1 MKSKG
6 VYNEKDETCGSF
18 PLRGNAP
25 VQLRNPLR
33 PGRRPPPQEGT
44 YTAGTYEAGADGRN
58 GPVKVSVTFTAEA
71 IEKVEIVEH
80 TETAGIAEPAIAG
93 IPGENAAKK

>member
-1 MKSKG
+1 MRLVPFARQCSCPAA
-6 VYNEKDETCGSF
+6 EPPAARET
-18 PLRGNAP
+18 PA
-25 VQLRNPLR
+25 
-33 PGRRPPPQEGT
+33 PQEGT

-80 TETAGIAEPAIAG
+80 TETAGIADPAIAD

>member
-1 MKSKG
+1 MKKTKLAARSLCAAMLLSS
-6 VYNEKDETCGSF
+6 CGT
-18 PLRGNAP
+18 PCGQGDA
-25 VQLRNPLR
+25 
-33 PGRRPPPQEGT
+33 RPPG
-44 YTAGTYEAGADGRN
+44 GDLHSGYEAGADGRN

-80 TETAGIAEPAIAG
+80 TETAGIADPAIAD